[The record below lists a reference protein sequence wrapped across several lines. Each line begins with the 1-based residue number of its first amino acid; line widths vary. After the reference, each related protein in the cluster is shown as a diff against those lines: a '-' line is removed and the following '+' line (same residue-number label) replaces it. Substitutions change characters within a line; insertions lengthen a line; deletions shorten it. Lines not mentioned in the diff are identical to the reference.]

1 MSRRRW
7 IAVIA
12 GLLVLVLGGRMVL
25 RYLDWEASEANRT
38 APTRLAIAD
47 LQDLATSAC
56 RCTREKGDA
65 ASNACWQDY
74 RDSIAGLQVSG
85 MATACEPISTQLD
98 CIVTDAGEKCIVTGY
113 GNGICTSE
121 EADAADMAWTQG
133 LNAEGEFGTL
143 DDAARDRAT
152 KRADA
157 AFKDVIERI
166 RRGERIAPAS
176 GPRSCG

>member
-1 MSRRRW
+1 MSTKRW

-12 GLLVLVLGGRMVL
+12 VVLALLIVGWMVL
-25 RYLDWEASEANRT
+25 RHSDGPASHAARPDVAN
-38 APTRLAIAD
+38 
-47 LQDLATSAC
+47 LQALATSAC
-56 RCTREKGDA
+56 RCAREKGDGE
-65 ASNACWQDY
+65 SKACWQEY
-74 RDSIAGLQVSG
+74 KAAIAGFQVNG
-85 MATACEPISTQLD
+85 MATACEPISTELD
-98 CIVTDAGEKCIVTGY
+98 CIATDAGEKCIVTGY

-143 DDAARDRAT
+143 DETARGRAT

-166 RRGERIAPAS
+166 RRGERVASAS
-176 GPRSCG
+176 GPSSCS